1 MIFINIDDLGANSI
15 QIGRQGEYDFHEIHF
30 TMAQWGAQHPDGMV
44 TVVYERPDGETY
56 PVVAAANPDD
66 VVWIPNLADL
76 SVAGAGRLEARLST
90 DSGMG
95 KSATI
100 PVTVAPS
107 ISAVGA
113 VPVPPIP
120 DWTYSVAENAIRAE
134 KAADAAEEST
144 RKNPYVNAAGTW
156 MVWNGAEYVDTG
168 INATGPRGEKGEQGI
183 QGVRG
188 IQGIQGEK
196 GDKGDTGEPFTYDM
210 FTEEQLA
217 GLTGPQGEKGD
228 KGDTGE
234 KGDTGAPFTYDMFT
248 EDQLAMLVGP
258 QGPQGIQGPKGETGD
273 DYVLT
278 EADKQEIAEAV
289 AANVAV
295 SLDDGYGNITMA
307 LLADPV
313 VTDDGAG
320 NITIT

>member
-1 MIFINIDDLGANSI
+1 MITINIDNLGANSV
-15 QIGRQGEYDFHEIHF
+15 QIGRQGEYDFNEIHF

-56 PVVAAANPDD
+56 PVVAAASPSN
-66 VVWIPNLADL
+66 VVWTPNLADL

-90 DSGMG
+90 NSGMG

-100 PVTVAPS
+100 PVSVAPS

-168 INATGPRGEKGEQGI
+168 INATGPRGEKG
-183 QGVRG
+183 
-188 IQGIQGEK
+188 
-196 GDKGDTGEPFTYDM
+196 DAFTYED
-210 FTEEQLA
+210 
-217 GLTGPQGEKGD
+217 
-228 KGDTGE
+228 
-234 KGDTGAPFTYDMFT
+234 FT

-258 QGPQGIQGPKGETGD
+258 QGPQGEQGPKGETGD